1 MKLLTESYLNQVQC
15 WPLSGR
21 HILAQFNNDSIVVYQ
36 AFRPSIGN
44 FAVKDGYFGGEFSLN
59 RMSWIKTS
67 FLWMMYRSG
76 WGTKV
81 DQEVIL
87 AIWLK
92 RSAFDDILAA
102 AVPSSYVPE
111 LYLSKDEWQE
121 AVKRS
126 LVRLQWD
133 SDYDPCRN
141 PIDRRAIQLG
151 VRGKFLARYA
161 QDWIVDIEDI
171 SEFVKQQYPNRLI
184 KNRAQ
189 LLTPI
194 ESVYPVNNHDIGQ
207 KIGLSIPFS
216 LK

>member
-1 MKLLTESYLNQVQC
+1 M
-15 WPLSGR
+15 
-21 HILAQFNNDSIVVYQ
+21 AQFNHNSIVVYQ

-44 FAVKDGYFGGEFSLN
+44 FAVKHGYFGGEFSLN

-92 RSAFDDILAA
+92 RLAFDDILAA

-111 LYLSKDEWQE
+111 LYVSKDEWQE

-151 VRGKFLARYA
+151 VRGKFLARYT

-171 SEFVKQQYPNRLI
+171 SEFVREQYPNRLVR
-184 KNRAQ
+184 NRGY

-194 ESVYPVNNHDIGQ
+194 ESVYPVNNPDIRQ
-207 KIGLSIPFS
+207 EIGLSIP
-216 LK
+216 